1 MTDENNI
8 EPEVKGLS
16 QGRIV
21 LRRFLGHRVAVVS
34 IVVLLGVL
42 VLAVTSIGLGPLDG
56 WWKYDHRATP
66 PLQDGGRPTLS
77 LFPFALGEHPFG
89 QDRVGRDMF
98 AMTMRGT
105 QISAMITA
113 VVGLVSAAVGILI
126 GAVSGFFRGPV
137 EAILMRFT
145 DMIII
150 IPVLIAA
157 AVVGKA
163 ASGPF
168 LLAVFLGLVAW
179 TGMARLVRGDFLS
192 LREREFVD
200 AARLAGA
207 SSPRIIFKHILPNT
221 IGVITVNTTL
231 LMSAAIL
238 LETSLSYVGL
248 GVQAPDI
255 SLGLLISENQAAFST
270 RPWLFWWPGL
280 FIVLICLCINFI
292 GDGLR
297 DAFDPRQKKIQ
308 LRRVRE
314 IAARSGEM
322 PVGAVPATAPVTA
335 RGIDSEGPE
344 SGGGRRDP

>member
-1 MTDENNI
+1 MTHENTV

-21 LRRFLGHRVAVVS
+21 LRRFLGHRVAVAS
-34 IVVLLGVL
+34 IIVLLGVL
-42 VLAVTSIGLGPLDG
+42 VLAVTSIGLGPIEG
-56 WWKYDHRATP
+56 WWKYDHRSTP
-66 PLQDGGRPTLS
+66 TLQDGGRPTLS
-77 LFPFALGEHPFG
+77 VFPFSLGEHPFG
-89 QDRVGRDMF
+89 QDRIGRDMF

-105 QISAMITA
+105 QISAMITV
-113 VVGLVSAAVGILI
+113 VVGVVSAVVGILI
-126 GAVSGFFRGPV
+126 GAISGFFRGPV
-137 EAILMRFT
+137 EAVLMRFT

-157 AVVGKA
+157 AVVGRA

-168 LLAVFLGLVAW
+168 LLAIFLGLVAW

-207 SSPRIIFKHILPNT
+207 SSSRIIFKHILPNT

-248 GVQAPDI
+248 GVQSPDI
-255 SLGLLISENQAAFST
+255 SLGLLISQNQAAFST

-297 DAFDPRQKKIQ
+297 DAFDPRQKKVQ

-314 IAARSGEM
+314 LAGRGGEL
-322 PVGAVPATAPVTA
+322 PGGAVPAAAPVTA
-335 RGIDSEGPE
+335 RGIDAEGPQ